1 MPCKPRGGRIL
12 PQAGLTHKRYALRLP
27 VFAAPLFLVSSPELV
42 IAACK
47 AGIIGS
53 FPTANARPI
62 KVLEEWMIAITQG
75 LEAARAEN
83 PDAVIG
89 PWCAN
94 VVVHKSNTRL
104 EQDLALIAKYQPPIV
119 VTALGHPRATIDVV
133 HGYGGQVFVDVS
145 TVPMARK
152 AAEAGADGLACICA
166 GAGGHTGSLSP
177 FAFASAVREFFDGPL
192 VISGAISTG
201 AAIAGAIAAGADY
214 VYIGSSF
221 IPTTE
226 SMAAPDYKQMI
237 VDCGLED
244 LVSSAVVTGTNA
256 IWLRPSLEAAGVNLD
271 DLPAVPDRNYDSN
284 RDLGARRWVDTWA
297 AGQGIDAIGAIE
309 PVAVVVDRLEREYRA
324 AVKRFASINA

>member
-1 MPCKPRGGRIL
+1 MPDAR
-12 PQAGLTHKRYALRLP
+12 LTHKRYALRLP
-27 VFAAPLFLVSSPELV
+27 VFAAPLFLVSSPALV
-42 IAACK
+42 LAACK
-47 AGIIGS
+47 SGIIGS

-62 KVLEEWMIAITQG
+62 DVLEEWMIEITEG
-75 LEAARAEN
+75 LAAARIAD
-83 PDAVIG
+83 PDALIG

-104 EQDLALIAKYQPPIV
+104 EHDLDLIARYQPPIV
-119 VTALGHPRATIDVV
+119 VTALGHPGSTVEVV

-152 AAEAGADGLACICA
+152 AADAGADGLACICA

-221 IPTTE
+221 IPTIE
-226 SMAAPDYKQMI
+226 SMAAPGYKQMI
-237 VDCGLED
+237 VDCGLDD

-256 IWLRPSLEAAGVNLD
+256 IWLKPSLMAAGVDLDNL
-271 DLPAVPDRNYDSN
+271 PPVPDRNYDSN

-297 AGQGIDAIGAIE
+297 AGQGIDAINAIE
-309 PVAVVVDRLEREYRA
+309 PVSAVVDRLEAEYRA
-324 AVKRFASINA
+324 AVARFSSINA

>member
-1 MPCKPRGGRIL
+1 M
-12 PQAGLTHKRYALRLP
+12 AGTGSSHKRYALRLP
-27 VFAAPLFLVSSPELV
+27 VFAAPLFLVSSPALV
-42 IAACK
+42 VAACE

-62 KVLEEWMIAITQG
+62 EALEQWMMQITQG
-75 LEAARAEN
+75 LDAARAAN
-83 PDAVIG
+83 PDAIIG

-104 EQDLALIAKYQPPIV
+104 EHDLALIAKYQPPIV
-119 VTALGHPRATIDVV
+119 VTALGHPRRAIEVV

-192 VISGAISTG
+192 VISGAIATG

-226 SMAAPDYKQMI
+226 SMAAQGYKQMM
-237 VDCGLED
+237 VDCGLAD

-256 IWLRPSLEAAGVNLD
+256 IWLGPSLVAAGVNLD
-271 DLPAVPDRNYDSN
+271 DLPPVPDRNYDSN

-297 AGQGIDAIGAIE
+297 AGQGIDAITAIE
-309 PVAVVVDRLEREYRA
+309 PVAAVVDRLEREYRA
-324 AVKRFASINA
+324 AAARFAAVSG

>member
-1 MPCKPRGGRIL
+1 V
-12 PQAGLTHKRYALRLP
+12 AETGLTHKRYALRLP
-27 VFAAPLFLVSSPELV
+27 VFAAPLFLVSSPDLV

-47 AGIIGS
+47 SGIIGS

-62 KVLEEWMIAITQG
+62 EVLEEWMIAITRG
-75 LEAARAEN
+75 LDEARADN
-83 PDAVIG
+83 PGAIIG

-104 EQDLALIAKYQPPIV
+104 EQDLELIAKYQPPIV
-119 VTALGHPRATIDVV
+119 VTALGHPRQTIELV

-145 TVPMARK
+145 TVPMAKK

-177 FAFASAVREFFDGPL
+177 FAFASAVREFFNGPL

-201 AAIAGAIAAGADY
+201 AAIAGALASGADY

-226 SMAAPDYKQMI
+226 SMAAPGYKQMI
-237 VDCGLED
+237 VDCGLDD

-256 IWLRPSLEAAGVNLD
+256 IWLKPSLEAAGVNLE
-271 DLPAVPDRNYDSN
+271 DLPPVPDRNYDSN

-297 AGQGIDAIGAIE
+297 AGQGIDAITAIE
-309 PVAVVVDRLEREYRA
+309 PVAAVVDRLEREYRA
-324 AVKRFASINA
+324 AVARFLVVTGG